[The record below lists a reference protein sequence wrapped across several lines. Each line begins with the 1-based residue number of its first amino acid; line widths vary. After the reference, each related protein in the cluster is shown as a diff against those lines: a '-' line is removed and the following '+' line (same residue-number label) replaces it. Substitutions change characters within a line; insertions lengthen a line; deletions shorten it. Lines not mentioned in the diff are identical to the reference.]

1 MVESTVGIDMGAP
14 ARVKRAFEQSR
25 SFYEGIGEDPVKAAE
40 HAVNQTLYP
49 TGLDRAQVRREDL
62 NPETSKQI
70 AQDLISA
77 SETRMRIIVGQFTK
91 GNYGDPVEQLNFSDK
106 RAQRILASANRIL
119 KQKS

>member
-1 MVESTVGIDMGAP
+1 MVESTVGIETGAH

-77 SETRMRIIVGQFTK
+77 SESHMRHLVDVTRKAG
-91 GNYGDPVEQLNFSDK
+91 YGDPVEQLNFSDR

-119 KQKS
+119 KQKG